1 MGVIMLKLFSFLTL
15 LLCLNSASGTLNEST
30 KPSEI
35 NVYLEQ
41 NLPYSGFNADHL
53 AHGLLVDYWQH
64 WSQSTGIAVK
74 YLPYKNQL
82 LALLLNA
89 NPPSV
94 YNSLQGDPQKLSGL
108 AKTSFLPIHSQFYY
122 REARHTD
129 IKSLLMDR
137 KATVVVGGLLPQAQQ
152 LAFLAATPGVIY
164 KEYPG
169 LLELL
174 LDTYSENIDALVL
187 FTGQP
192 QANSLVSHFLS
203 LFFNKL
209 SVADAGNAL
218 FVYTS
223 EQQKN
228 LLEWVSWGNQF
239 EGQSVNAAA
248 LIAQAANPV
257 WGTSA
262 DMASKLLIFICFW
275 VLLFI
280 FKQSRHKKDQQFKD
294 ILDSS
299 PYPLAIFS
307 LDGHIIFYLNDEV
320 KSLFPFKKTKKK
332 YAFEE
337 AENQLLLSRFINKA
351 SHQISIE
358 DKQLRLLV
366 DGSFHDI
373 EISAKRIH
381 YQRKTAWFC
390 YLKDITALLRAERK
404 LTEERELL
412 RKVLDSIPEQIAFK
426 SPKGTVI
433 GCNKSWA
440 KANNTTVAYAT
451 GRRLLDMLPTAA
463 INKQKEQE
471 TQVWGGEAFN
481 SQEWVQQKDRELSL
495 INIVKLP
502 LYNDKGSIFAILSID
517 NDITDLYKLNEKL
530 QDENLQ
536 RKKTEKALSKQ
547 NILLS
552 SVFSASIDPIGL
564 LDQEGRVIAA
574 NHSFA
579 KLMGASVDGIT
590 GQLQGDFLSAEQ
602 AEWAE
607 RQNQQVLE
615 SAQPLIF
622 DEVIFNEGKKMW
634 YEVCK
639 TPFKDPES
647 DYKGIVIMGRDITL
661 RKETEEKLSSE
672 ASEYEDKMLH
682 DQLTRI
688 ANRRAFDM
696 QFSKLWQEACDEQE
710 LLSLVIC
717 DIDFF
722 KKYNDNYGHQKGD
735 RALQRVA
742 TALETVCE
750 KAGCFAAR
758 YGGEEFAVLIKG
770 GNATKALK
778 VTENIRV
785 EIKKTQIEHLHSSVN
800 SVVTLSLGLSS
811 MFPSELNS
819 MKILLAEADSALY
832 AAKEAGRD
840 QTAVH

>member
-35 NVYLEQ
+35 KVYLEQ
-41 NLPYSGFNADHL
+41 NLPYSGFNAQHR
-53 AHGLLVDYWQH
+53 AYGLLVDYWQQ
-64 WSQSTGIAVK
+64 WSHSTGIAVK
-74 YLPYKNQL
+74 YHPYRNQPLAPL
-82 LALLLNA
+82 LSA
-89 NPPSV
+89 NPPAV
-94 YNSLQGDPQKLSGL
+94 YSSLQGEPQKLSGL
-108 AKTSFLPIHSQFYY
+108 VKTSFLPVYSQFYY
-122 REARHTD
+122 RAARHAD
-129 IKSLLMDR
+129 IKSSIMDG

-152 LAFLAATPGVIY
+152 LAFLAATPGIIY

-174 LDTYSENIDALVL
+174 LDIYSENIDALVL
-187 FTGQP
+187 FTGQQ
-192 QANSLVSHFLS
+192 QASSLVAHFLS
-203 LFFNKL
+203 LLFSKL
-209 SVADAGNAL
+209 TVTDVNNAL
-218 FVYTS
+218 FIYTS
-223 EQQKN
+223 EQQNN
-228 LLEWVSWGNQF
+228 LLEWIRWGNQF
-239 EGQSVNAAA
+239 EGQSVNAAS

-262 DMASKLLIFICFW
+262 EMASKILIFIIFL

-280 FKQSRHKKDQQFKD
+280 FNQSRRKKDQRFKD

-307 LDGHIIFYLNDEV
+307 LDGRIIFYLNDEV
-320 KSLFPFKKTKKK
+320 KYLFPFKKTKKK

-381 YQRKTAWFC
+381 YQRQTAWFC

-426 SPKGTVI
+426 SPKGTII

-440 KANNTTVAYAT
+440 KVNNTTVAYAT
-451 GRRLLDMLPTAA
+451 GRRLSDMLPTPT
-463 INKQKEQE
+463 INKQKQQE
-471 TQVWGGEAFN
+471 TLVWSGEAFN

-530 QDENLQ
+530 KDENLQ

-547 NILLS
+547 NVLLS

-564 LDQEGRVIAA
+564 LDHDGRVIAA

-579 KLMGASVDGIT
+579 KLMGSTVEDII

-615 SAQPLIF
+615 SAEPLIF
-622 DEVIFNEGKKMW
+622 DEVSFNDGKKMW

-639 TPFKDPES
+639 TPFKDSES

-672 ASEYEDKMLH
+672 ASEFEAKMLH

-735 RALQRVA
+735 QALLGVA
-742 TALETVCE
+742 TALQTVCD
-750 KAGCFAAR
+750 KAGCFVAR

-778 VTENIRV
+778 VTENVREAV
-785 EIKKTQIEHLHSSVN
+785 KKTQIEHLHSSVN
-800 SVVTLSLGLSS
+800 TVITMSMGLSS

-832 AAKEAGRD
+832 AAKESGRD
-840 QTAVH
+840 QTSVH

>member
-1 MGVIMLKLFSFLTL
+1 MLKLFSFLTL

-30 KPSEI
+30 KPSDI
-35 NVYLEQ
+35 NIYLAQ
-41 NLPYSGFNADHL
+41 NLPYSGFNAQHR
-53 AHGLLVDYWQH
+53 AQGLLVDYWQQ

-74 YLPYKNQL
+74 YHLYRNQPLAPL
-82 LALLLNA
+82 LSA

-94 YNSLQGDPQKLSGL
+94 YNSLQREPQKLSGL
-108 AKTSFLPIHSQFYY
+108 VKTSFLPVYSHFYY
-122 REARHTD
+122 RAARYGD
-129 IKSLLMDR
+129 IKSSLMD
-137 KATVVVGGLLPQAQQ
+137 KEAAIIVGGLLPQAQQ
-152 LAFLAATPGVIY
+152 LAFSAAMPGIIY

-169 LLELL
+169 LLELV

-187 FTGQP
+187 FTGQQ
-192 QANSLVSHFLS
+192 QASSLTARFLS
-203 LFFNKL
+203 LLFNRQP
-209 SVADAGNAL
+209 VTAPNNAL

-223 EQQKN
+223 KQQNN
-228 LLEWVSWGNQF
+228 LLEWIRWGNQF
-239 EGQSVNAAA
+239 DGQAVNAAA
-248 LIAQAANPV
+248 LIGQAANPL

-262 DMASKLLIFICFW
+262 DMASKILIFTCFL

-280 FKQSRHKKDQQFKD
+280 FTQSHRKKDQQFKY
-294 ILDSS
+294 ILDAS

-307 LDGHIIFYLNDEV
+307 LDGRTVFYLNDEV
-320 KSLFPFKKTKKK
+320 KSLFPFKKIKKK

-337 AENQLLLSRFINKA
+337 AENQLLLSRFINKE
-351 SHQISIE
+351 SHQISIA

-366 DGSFHDI
+366 DGCFHDI
-373 EISAKRIH
+373 EMSAKRIH
-381 YQRKTAWFC
+381 YQRQTAWLC

-412 RKVLDSIPEQIAFK
+412 RKVLDSIPQQIAFK
-426 SPKGTVI
+426 SPKGTII

-440 KANNTTVAYAT
+440 KANQTTVAYAT
-451 GRRLLDMLPTAA
+451 GRRVLDMLPTAA
-463 INKQKEQE
+463 VNKQKQQE
-471 TQVWGGEAFN
+471 TQVWTGETFN
-481 SQEWVQQKDRELSL
+481 SQEWLQQKDRELSL

-502 LYNDKGSIFAILSID
+502 LYNDKGTVFAILSID
-517 NDITDLYKLNEKL
+517 HDITDLYTLNEKL
-530 QDENLQ
+530 KDENLQ

-547 NILLS
+547 NVLLS
-552 SVFSASIDPIGL
+552 SVFSASTDPIGL
-564 LDQEGRVIAA
+564 LDQDGRVIAA

-579 KLMGASVDGIT
+579 KLMGAAVEDIIGHR
-590 GQLQGDFLSAEQ
+590 QQDFLPAER

-607 RQNQQVLE
+607 RQNQQVFE
-615 SAQPLIF
+615 TAEQLIF
-622 DEVIFNEGKKMW
+622 DEVFFNEGKKMW
-634 YEVCK
+634 YEVYK

-661 RKETEEKLSSE
+661 RKETEEKLSSDVSEFE
-672 ASEYEDKMLH
+672 AKMLH

-688 ANRRAFDM
+688 GNRRAFDM

-722 KKYNDNYGHQKGD
+722 KNYNDNYGHQKGD
-735 RALQRVA
+735 QALQRVA
-742 TALETVCE
+742 GALQTVCE

-770 GNATKALK
+770 GNATNALK
-778 VTENIRV
+778 VTEKIRV
-785 EIKKTQIEHLHSSVN
+785 EIKEAQIEHLYSSVN
-800 SVVTLSLGLSS
+800 TVVTISLGLSS